1 MATAAVGAG
10 LRPRVVLFGDS
21 ITQHGFAPGGW
32 AAALQDEYARKVD
45 VVLRGY
51 SGYNSRWALYL
62 LDHIFPPESVEHA
75 PALVTIFFG
84 ANDAALPTG
93 DSKRQHVPLSEY
105 KANLRYIVEHIQR
118 VSSST
123 KVILITPP
131 PIDEESRRIYA
142 RQKYG
147 HLASGIAERT
157 NDVTG
162 DYAST
167 CQEVALEMGLPAV
180 DLWTRIQEQENWWTT
195 CLSDGLHLA
204 PAGNQVLLIALLQT
218 IAEQNWQPSLVQAN
232 LPFDFPEHGEID
244 SENPSRT
251 FKGLAKGMQLEE
263 GVEAGASELPRKEEA
278 WGLCTVVTAL
288 TAFALKLQHWGT
300 CNVLIG
306 EATAASRNASDAR
319 SVNEPSSR
327 ANDLGCQLRADQ
339 SANVTEKFEI
349 SAAAVICQPPPR
361 TLELPQTSSSM
372 KKQARRTLNP
382 PVGRPPIVV
391 ISGRLT
397 RHAQQSIWQWGGGL
411 GCCLLSHVEEGLNVV
426 LVGVAVVRRVV
437 LHGQH
442 ARHRA

>member
-1 MATAAVGAG
+1 MATAAAGAG

-62 LDHIFPPESVEHA
+62 LDHIFPPESVERA
-75 PALVTIFFG
+75 PAMVTIFFG

-93 DSKRQHVPLSEY
+93 DSKRQHVPILEY

-123 KVILITPP
+123 KVVLITPP
-131 PIDEESRRIYA
+131 PIDEESRRAYA

-162 DYAST
+162 DYASA

-204 PAGNQVLLIALLQT
+204 PAGNQVLFIALLQT

-232 LPFDFPEHGEID
+232 LPFDFPEHGDID

-251 FKGLAKGMQLEE
+251 FKKLAKDLGTSTANLADCKVILRLVSKDFGGQLEE
-263 GVEAGASELPRKEEA
+263 GVEAGAGELPRKEEA
-278 WGLCTVVTAL
+278 WGLCAVVTAL
-288 TAFALKLQHWGT
+288 TTFALELQHRG
-300 CNVLIG
+300 NIRGADVLSRG

-319 SVNEPSSR
+319 TEYVNAPSSR

-349 SAAAVICQPPPR
+349 AAAAVICQPSPHS
-361 TLELPQTSSSM
+361 LELPQTHI
-372 KKQARRTLNP
+372 K
-382 PVGRPPIVV
+382 
-391 ISGRLT
+391 
-397 RHAQQSIWQWGGGL
+397 
-411 GCCLLSHVEEGLNVV
+411 
-426 LVGVAVVRRVV
+426 
-437 LHGQH
+437 
-442 ARHRA
+442 